1 MIAKCRLFI
10 KQTDTTVLWFH
21 AHCKLF
27 SIRYRCTEIIIRDQ
41 GREFVSHMHV
51 NQNLF
56 TLTKTNHRISSTYHP
71 QTNGLV
77 ERFNQTIQRAL
88 LKLVKKEQND
98 WDQYI
103 DGVLF
108 GYRTA
113 VQKST
118 QKTPFEVMY
127 LR

>member
-1 MIAKCRLFI
+1 
-10 KQTDTTVLWFH
+10 
-21 AHCKLF
+21 
-27 SIRYRCTEIIIRDQ
+27 
-41 GREFVSHMHV
+41 
-51 NQNLF
+51 
-56 TLTKTNHRISSTYHP
+56 LTKTNRRISSTYHP

-77 ERFNQTIQRAL
+77 ERFNQTIQCAL
-88 LKLVKKEQND
+88 LKLVKKEHND

-118 QKTPFEVMY
+118 KKTPFEVMY